1 MLIQLSLLKQ
11 CMLIWADVT
20 SQWGDSCIL
29 LWVNWCFNKN
39 YQSHT
44 QGLFNLSVLWVWG
57 RNKVL
62 NLWCFNTLVCCG
74 FHCLLQCWMSLW
86 ERRTHT
92 RLHDSGLLLCAGV
105 KGTVQVK
112 ETDPIWKQT
121 SAVLK
126 EKSSGWITG
135 GWTTTVGQQRGSDI
149 ANGLSGFAWFCY
161 SATSCVVWLVGG
173 FVCGTL
179 SISARKQTQGKTDCK
194 MQWLLT
200 QGKLSRHPEDPDPSS
215 SYPKEGYAGKG
226 ISDGIQ
232 TECKLVTGTIK
243 TGRYT
248 LYCQDVTML
257 VYRLSPGLFKVT
269 HCQASLRCQS
279 SRMCFIRSSQRHENY
294 KKEKKMLRH
303 FKTGKFHPRC
313 WDQAANI
320 LWWNWMAAGIVC
332 LPQPA
337 SLPSVTGFL
346 QQPLKWVFFSQS
358 MSQNKGKNM
367 YWEIFGTPG
376 DLPFSCVDHWQL
388 VILKEYAPFQ
398 NLSLN
403 VFVIWWISA
412 WVTLCILSDF
422 YCLQHFIQPIQYYLP
437 KLMKYFPHSELWAVL
452 FWCHKIH
459 YII

>member
-1 MLIQLSLLKQ
+1 MK
-11 CMLIWADVT
+11 
-20 SQWGDSCIL
+20 
-29 LWVNWCFNKN
+29 
-39 YQSHT
+39 
-44 QGLFNLSVLWVWG
+44 
-57 RNKVL
+57 
-62 NLWCFNTLVCCG
+62 
-74 FHCLLQCWMSLW
+74 
-86 ERRTHT
+86 
-92 RLHDSGLLLCAGV
+92 
-105 KGTVQVK
+105 
-112 ETDPIWKQT
+112 
-121 SAVLK
+121 
-126 EKSSGWITG
+126 IT
-135 GWTTTVGQQRGSDI
+135 
-149 ANGLSGFAWFCY
+149 
-161 SATSCVVWLVGG
+161 
-173 FVCGTL
+173 
-179 SISARKQTQGKTDCK
+179 
-194 MQWLLT
+194 
-200 QGKLSRHPEDPDPSS
+200 
-215 SYPKEGYAGKG
+215 
-226 ISDGIQ
+226 
-232 TECKLVTGTIK
+232 
-243 TGRYT
+243 
-248 LYCQDVTML
+248 
-257 VYRLSPGLFKVT
+257 
-269 HCQASLRCQS
+269 
-279 SRMCFIRSSQRHENY
+279 
-294 KKEKKMLRH
+294 KKKKKMLRH

-412 WVTLCILSDF
+412 CVTLCILSDF